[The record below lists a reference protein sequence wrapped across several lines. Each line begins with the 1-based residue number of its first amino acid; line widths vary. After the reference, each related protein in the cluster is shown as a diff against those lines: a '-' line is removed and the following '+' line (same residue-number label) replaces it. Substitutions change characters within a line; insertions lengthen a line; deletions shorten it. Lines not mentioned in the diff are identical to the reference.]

1 MLNEANAKAVLTAGL
16 AGLLFGFDTAVI
28 AGVTGALRDI
38 FDLTPPALG
47 FAVAA
52 ALIGTLVG
60 ALTMGAPG
68 DRYGSRNMLRVIAVL
83 YVASAIGSALAWSYW
98 SFWVFRFIGGL
109 AIGGSSVLAPV
120 YIAEI
125 SPARRRGF
133 LVGLFQFNIVL
144 GILVAFLSNFLIA
157 QIAADGEVWRWKL
170 GVAAVPSL
178 LLFLL
183 LFTIPQSPRWLLT
196 RGRRAE
202 AAAGLTM
209 FGDPAP
215 ERTLDEIERRN
226 AEAGHAGTEHL
237 SWHRH
242 KRPILLALLIGV
254 FNQLSGINAILYYV
268 NDIFAAAGFSGWSS
282 DLQAVAIGA
291 TNLVFTL
298 AAMAVIDRVGRK
310 PLLMIGSIG
319 TAVALAGAAA
329 IFATG
334 ENQWLLLWML
344 VGFIAFFAMSQG
356 AVIWVYISE
365 IFPTGVRA
373 RGQSVGSA
381 AHWGMNAL
389 IAWTFPVLASHMQA
403 LPFWFFA
410 GCMLVQFLVVWRLF
424 PETKQAALE
433 DLGGK
438 VGA

>member
-1 MLNEANAKAVLTAGL
+1 MNDANVKAVLTASL

-28 AGVTGALRDI
+28 AGATGALRDI
-38 FDLTPPALG
+38 FALSPSALG

-83 YVASAIGSALAWSYW
+83 YIVSAIGSALAWSYW
-98 SFWVFRFIGGL
+98 SFWIFRFIGGL

-125 SPARRRGF
+125 SPARRRGL

-157 QIAADGEVWRWKL
+157 QAMADGEAWRWKL
-170 GVAAVPSL
+170 GVAAAPSL

-183 LFTIPQSPRWLLT
+183 LFGIPQSPRWLLA
-196 RGRRAE
+196 RGRRTE
-202 AAAGLTM
+202 AVAGLKM

-215 ERTLDEIERRN
+215 EQTLAEIERHS
-226 AEAGHAGTEHL
+226 AEAGRADARL
-237 SWHRH
+237 SWRRHRT
-242 KRPILLALLIGV
+242 PILLALLIGI

-298 AAMAVIDRVGRK
+298 GAMAVIDRVGRK

-373 RGQSVGSA
+373 RGQSIGSA

-410 GCMLVQFLVVWRLF
+410 GCMLVQLLVVWRMF
-424 PETKQAALE
+424 PETKQVALE
-433 DLGGK
+433 DMGRK